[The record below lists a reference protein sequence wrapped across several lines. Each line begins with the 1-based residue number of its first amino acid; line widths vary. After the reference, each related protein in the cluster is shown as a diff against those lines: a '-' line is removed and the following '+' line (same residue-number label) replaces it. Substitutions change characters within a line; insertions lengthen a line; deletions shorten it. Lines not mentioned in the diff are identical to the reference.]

1 MTEWPTEYTV
11 SKDRI
16 TPVIV
21 LRERMTEWPTEY
33 TVSKDRITPLWWKQ
47 KYLAKFDLITCKINT
62 VSAINQTR
70 CY

>member
-16 TPVIV
+16 TPVMV

-33 TVSKDRITPLWWKQ
+33 TVTTDRITPVIVLPE
-47 KYLAKFDLITCKINT
+47 
-62 VSAINQTR
+62 R
-70 CY
+70 E